1 MAPWVAA
8 CLLVGAASL
17 WGPSEPSF
25 DPWAWLV
32 WGREIAHLSLDTTA
46 GPSWKP
52 LPVAFTTMFA
62 PFSVVDDRIPPALW
76 VVVARAGGLLAL
88 VLAAKVAA
96 QVVGGG
102 RARRVVAGAVAVFG
116 LVLTPDWVRYLF
128 HANEAPLCVGLTL
141 WAVERHLAGRPE
153 LAFGLG
159 TLVCLARPEL
169 FGFLL
174 LYGAWMGWRM
184 PATRALVAGLVLL
197 VVAAWLLPPWVGEG
211 DPFAAGVQASSEP
224 SWSLSLAPTPWR
236 AALELAQSQAWLAL
250 ELTALAALAL
260 SLVGRGAEA
269 LLPRPARPGAVA
281 VLAGFCAAVV
291 GLYLA
296 MTEAGFSGNPR
307 YVLLALASIS
317 LLGGVGAALIVD
329 LGRRVG
335 ERVARPAGAK
345 AVVGGALGS
354 AAVGGALLIGAA
366 PELRDHVESAEA
378 EAREAIER
386 SRLHRQLET
395 AVDTIGAGYITRFGP
410 ATTNRSYQTHLAWEL
425 SLPLS
430 GVHGT
435 GGRGI
440 VLRAPARPVAGVV
453 RIYPRARR
461 RVTFAHV
468 GAWTVS
474 ARPPHAGHVFTWPIV
489 GFSLCVAAA
498 RHLPLENGRYRT
510 SCRAT

>member
-1 MAPWVAA
+1 M
-8 CLLVGAASL
+8 L
-17 WGPSEPSF
+17 GPSEPSF

-52 LPVAFTTMFA
+52 LPVALTTLFA
-62 PFSVVDDRIPPALW
+62 PFSAIDDQIPPALW
-76 VVVARAGGLLAL
+76 VVVARAGGLMAL
-88 VLAAKVAA
+88 VMAAKVAA

-102 RARRVVAGAVAVFG
+102 RARRSVAGAVAACG

-128 HANEAPLCVGLTL
+128 HANEAPLCVGLGL

-159 TLVCLARPEL
+159 TVVCLARPEL

-174 LYGAWMGWRM
+174 LYGAWMGWRL
-184 PATRALVAGLVLL
+184 PATRALVAALLLLL
-197 VVAAWLLPPWVGEG
+197 VVAWLLPPWVGEG

-224 SWSLSLAPTPWR
+224 SWSLSLAPSPWR
-236 AALELAQSQAWLAL
+236 AALEVAQSQAWLGL
-250 ELTALAALAL
+250 ELTALAAVAL
-260 SLVGRGAEA
+260 SLVGRRAEA
-269 LLPRPARPGAVA
+269 LLPRPARPGAVV
-281 VLAGFCAAVV
+281 VLAGFGATVV

-307 YVLLALASIS
+307 YVLPALAAVA

-329 LGRRVG
+329 LGRRLG

-354 AAVGGALLIGAA
+354 AAVGGVLLIAAA
-366 PELRDHVESAEA
+366 PELRDHIESADA
-378 EAREAIER
+378 ERREAIER
-386 SRLHRQLET
+386 SRLHQQLET

-425 SLPLS
+425 ALPLS

-435 GGRGI
+435 GGRGL
-440 VLRAPARPVAGVV
+440 VLRAPAQPVAGVV

-461 RVTFAHV
+461 RVTFARV
-468 GAWTVS
+468 GAWRVS
-474 ARPPHAGHVFTWPIV
+474 ARPPKAEHVFTWPIV
-489 GFSLCVAAA
+489 GFSLCVAAT
-498 RHLPLENGRYRT
+498 RHLPVEGAARYRT